1 MEKSILVAL
10 DDSPRATS
18 VLDAAVG
25 FARSLGRGLVLCR
38 VIPMPVVQPSPDGL
52 PLGVDMQAELEKHA
66 RLDLDKLSARV
77 PGDVPSRSITILDT
91 PWQGIVEAA
100 KREDV
105 SLVVLG
111 SHGYRVLDRI
121 LGTTAAKVVNH
132 ADRSVLVV
140 REPEP
145 GKA

>member
-10 DDSPRATS
+10 DDSPRAQG
-18 VLDAAVG
+18 VLENAIT
-25 FARSLGRGLVLCR
+25 FARAFGQTLVLCR
-38 VIPMPVVQPSPDGL
+38 VMPLPVVQLSPEGL
-52 PLGVDMQAELEKHA
+52 PLGIDMEAELEKRA
-66 RLDLDKLSARV
+66 RTDLERLSARV
-77 PGDVPSRSITILDT
+77 PADVKSRTVTILDT

-105 SLVVLG
+105 SLIVVG
-111 SHGYRVLDRI
+111 SHSLGVLDRI

-145 GKA
+145 GA

>member
-10 DDSPRATS
+10 DDSPRAHG
-18 VLDAAVG
+18 VLDNAIA
-25 FARSLGRGLVLCR
+25 FARALGQKLVLLR
-38 VIPMPVVQPSPDGL
+38 VMPLPVVQLSPEGL
-52 PLGVDMQAELEKHA
+52 PLGVDMQGELERHA
-66 RLDLDKLSARV
+66 RHDLEKLLARV
-77 PGDVPSRSITILDT
+77 PADVPARAMTILDT

-100 KREDV
+100 KKEDV
-105 SLVVLG
+105 SLIVVG
-111 SHGYRVLDRI
+111 SHSLRVLDRL

-145 GKA
+145 EAV